1 MKMNKER
8 AEELLGVINRGA
20 AIPSLQWLK
29 RCKEA
34 LEYVIEHEQ
43 PFSLSKDY
51 GETMRNKLKNA
62 KTLGR
67 KGF

>member
-8 AEELLGVINRGA
+8 AEELLAAINSGK
-20 AIPSLQWLK
+20 AIPSLQWIE

-67 KGF
+67 KRF

>member
-20 AIPSLQWLK
+20 AIPSLQWLE

-34 LEYVIEHEQ
+34 LEYVIEHEDIPHKCVDCIEYSYLQ
-43 PFSLSKDY
+43 HEC
-51 GETMRNKLKNA
+51 GAVRCN
-62 KTLGR
+62 R
-67 KGF
+67 